1 MTFRIPNPVLALAV
15 RLIARLVED
24 RGACPPDS
32 LVVPVDIGHL
42 NDETPSGA
50 MSRRRKQMVALV
62 DGMEP
67 DPMTPRPDLAVHDP
81 PVSGP
86 LETRGGEAEYP
97 DEEVM
102 FGLDV
107 GAHQERQ
114 KIAYLGIHAPILVTG
129 STLPI
134 GARDT
139 ARH

>member
-1 MTFRIPNPVLALAV
+1 
-15 RLIARLVED
+15 
-24 RGACPPDS
+24 
-32 LVVPVDIGHL
+32 VPVDIGDL
-42 NDETPSGA
+42 NDETPSWA
-50 MSRRRKQMVALV
+50 ISRRWKQMVALV

-81 PVSGP
+81 PVRGP

-114 KIAYLGIHAPILVTG
+114 KVAYLGIHAPMLVTG
-129 STLPI
+129 STYRLGP
-134 GARDT
+134 RD
-139 ARH
+139 AERH